1 VSLRTK
7 LVLALVGCTA
17 LASIAVGTLS
27 YGATALRLREEVD
40 RSLGEATQELFAA
53 RRGPSTPRLLL
64 ERAERGAGEVDLQL
78 IDAEGSAL
86 SGVGGALLPI
96 SEADRRVA
104 ASDVRGERLLRT
116 VDFDGTPTRM
126 LTTAAGSGNGAVQA
140 ARSLEEPQR
149 VLSALRSRILMVT
162 AGVAGAAA
170 LAGWLI
176 ARQVTARLT
185 RVTDAAER
193 VAATGDLGVAVP
205 VDGADEAAR
214 LGSAFNEMVGA
225 LARSREDQ
233 QRLVQDAGHELRT
246 PMTSVRTNLYTLR
259 GYDSLSTSERARVL
273 ADLES
278 ETEELSRL
286 IDEVVEVAT
295 DRRGDEPAMPVDL
308 VALVQRVA
316 RRATA
321 RTGRAIEVRAEP
333 TTVQGRP
340 AALRRAVGNLL
351 ENAAKF
357 DSSGSP
363 IEVHV
368 ANGTVEVLDRGPGF
382 PEADLPHVFQRFYRS
397 TAARATP
404 GSGLGLSIVAEIATG
419 HGGTVWA
426 RNRPGGG
433 ASVGFA
439 LPAA

>member
-17 LASIAVGTLS
+17 AASIAVGALS

-40 RSLGEATQELFAA
+40 RSLEEATQELFAA
-53 RRGPSTPRLLL
+53 RRAQSTPRLLL

-78 IDAEGSAL
+78 IDAQGRAL
-86 SGVGGALLPI
+86 SGVGGVLLPI
-96 SEADRRVA
+96 SEADREIA
-104 ASDVRGERLLRT
+104 ASDVRGEQLLRT
-116 VDFDGTPTRM
+116 IDVDGTPTRM

-149 VLSALRSRILMVT
+149 VLAALRTRILMVT
-162 AGVAGAAA
+162 GGVVAAAA

-185 RVTDAAER
+185 RVTGAAER
-193 VAATGDLGVAVP
+193 VAATGDLAVAVP

-225 LARSREDQ
+225 LARSRQDQ

-246 PMTSVRTNLYTLR
+246 PMTSLRTNLYTLR
-259 GYDSLSTSERARVL
+259 DYDSLSSSERARVL

-295 DRRGDEPAMPVDL
+295 DRRGDEPVMPVDL

-316 RRATA
+316 RRWSA
-321 RTGRAIEVRAEP
+321 RTGRSIEVRAEP

-357 DSSGSP
+357 DGSDSP
-363 IEVHV
+363 IEVR
-368 ANGTVEVLDRGPGF
+368 AGNGAVEVLDRGPGF
-382 PEADLPHVFQRFYRS
+382 SEADLPHVFQRFYRS
-397 TAARATP
+397 TAARSTP
-404 GSGLGLSIVAEIATG
+404 GSGLGLSMVAEIASV

-426 RNRPGGG
+426 RNRPDGG

-439 LPAA
+439 LPT

>member
-1 VSLRTK
+1 
-7 LVLALVGCTA
+7 
-17 LASIAVGTLS
+17 
-27 YGATALRLREEVD
+27 
-40 RSLGEATQELFAA
+40 
-53 RRGPSTPRLLL
+53 
-64 ERAERGAGEVDLQL
+64 
-78 IDAEGSAL
+78 
-86 SGVGGALLPI
+86 
-96 SEADRRVA
+96 
-104 ASDVRGERLLRT
+104 
-116 VDFDGTPTRM
+116 M

>member
-17 LASIAVGTLS
+17 AASIAVGALS

-40 RSLGEATQELFAA
+40 RSLEEATQELFAA
-53 RRGPSTPRLLL
+53 RRAQSTPRLLL

-78 IDAEGSAL
+78 IDAQGRAL
-86 SGVGGALLPI
+86 SGVGGVLLPI
-96 SEADRRVA
+96 SEADREIA
-104 ASDVRGERLLRT
+104 ASDVRGEQLLRT
-116 VDFDGTPTRM
+116 IDVDGTPTRM

-149 VLSALRSRILMVT
+149 VLAALRTRVLMVT
-162 AGVAGAAA
+162 GGVVAAAA

-185 RVTDAAER
+185 RVTGAAER
-193 VAATGDLGVAVP
+193 VAATGDLAVAVP

-225 LARSREDQ
+225 LARSRQDQ

-246 PMTSVRTNLYTLR
+246 PMTSLRTNLYTLR
-259 GYDSLSTSERARVL
+259 DYDSLSSSERARVL

-295 DRRGDEPAMPVDL
+295 DRRGDEPVMPVDL

-316 RRATA
+316 RRWSA
-321 RTGRAIEVRAEP
+321 RTGRSIEVRAEP

-357 DSSGSP
+357 DGSDSP
-363 IEVHV
+363 IEVR
-368 ANGTVEVLDRGPGF
+368 AGNGAVEVLDRGPGF
-382 PEADLPHVFQRFYRS
+382 SEADLPHVFQRFYRS
-397 TAARATP
+397 TAARSTP
-404 GSGLGLSIVAEIATG
+404 GSGLGLSMVAEIASV

-426 RNRPGGG
+426 RNRPDGG

-439 LPAA
+439 LPT

>member
-17 LASIAVGTLS
+17 AASIAVGALS
-27 YGATALRLREEVD
+27 YGATALRLRDEVD
-40 RSLGEATQELFAA
+40 RSLEEATQELFAA
-53 RRGPSTPRLLL
+53 RRTQSTPRLLL

-78 IDAEGSAL
+78 IDAQGRAL
-86 SGVGGALLPI
+86 SGVGGVLLPI
-96 SEADRRVA
+96 SGADRDIA

-116 VDFDGTPTRM
+116 VDVDGTPTRM

-149 VLSALRSRILMVT
+149 VLAALRSRILMVT
-162 AGVAGAAA
+162 AGVAAAAA

-193 VAATGDLGVAVP
+193 VAATGDLAVVVP

-225 LARSREDQ
+225 LARSRQDQ

-259 GYDSLSTSERARVL
+259 GYDSLSSSERARVL

-295 DRRGDEPAMPVDL
+295 DRRSDEPVMPVDL

-316 RRATA
+316 RRWSA

-357 DSSGSP
+357 DGSGSP
-363 IEVHV
+363 IEVRV
-368 ANGTVEVLDRGPGF
+368 GNGAVEVLDRGPGF
-382 PEADLPHVFQRFYRS
+382 SEADLPHVFQRFYRS
-397 TAARATP
+397 TAARSTP
-404 GSGLGLSIVAEIATG
+404 GSGLGLSMVAEIAAV

-426 RNRPGGG
+426 LDRPGGG
-433 ASVGFA
+433 ASVGFV
-439 LPAA
+439 LPT